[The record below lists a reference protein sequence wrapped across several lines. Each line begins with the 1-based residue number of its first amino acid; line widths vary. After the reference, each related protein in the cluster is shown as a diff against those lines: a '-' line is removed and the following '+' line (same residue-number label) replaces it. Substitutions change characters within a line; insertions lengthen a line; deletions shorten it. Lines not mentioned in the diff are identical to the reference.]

1 MNITEKL
8 FDDGHLKSFD
18 ATVLSCEPIKK
29 GFAIILDKTAFFPEG
44 GGQLADVGTL
54 NDVKVSD
61 VKIKNEIIT
70 HITDKPLEVGSI
82 VHGEIDWNIRF
93 RRMQNHSGEHIVSGI
108 IHKMFGYDNVGFHMG
123 TNEVTLDVNGLL
135 TDDNI
140 KTIEY
145 KSNLAVVSNAKVTI
159 TYPSSD
165 ALTSLDY
172 RSKLDITENVR
183 IVTIEGYDMCACCAP
198 HVSNTGEIGIIK
210 ILDAIHYKGGMR
222 ISMLCGLDAL
232 EDYSQRNQSVMKIS
246 ALLSAKQKE
255 VVKAVEKLNNDI
267 QEQKQIANKLKSQI
281 LQVEIDKLKKVDGNL
296 CIFEQ
301 DFDML
306 SIRNLANEGIN
317 FTDGI
322 CAVFSGDDNSGYM
335 YVMSSKN
342 IPLRD
347 KAKEINST
355 LKGKGGGSNEMI
367 QGSVSATKQ
376 QILSYFDIKQD

>member
-1 MNITEKL
+1 MDITKKL

-18 ATVLSCEPIKK
+18 AIVLSCEPLKK
-29 GFAIILDKTAFFPEG
+29 GFGVILDKTAFFPEG
-44 GGQLADVGTL
+44 GGQLSDIGTL
-54 NDVKVSD
+54 GDAKVSD
-61 VKIKNEIIT
+61 VKVKNEIIT
-70 HITDKPLEVGSI
+70 HIVDKPLEVGST

-135 TDDNI
+135 TDDDI

-145 KSNLAVVSNAKVTI
+145 KSNLAVTSNAKVTI
-159 TYPSSD
+159 TYPSSEVLAD
-165 ALTSLDY
+165 LDY

-198 HVSNTGEIGIIK
+198 HVSYTGEIGMIK

-232 EDYSQRNQSVMKIS
+232 EDYSQRNDSIIKIS
-246 ALLSAKQKE
+246 TLLSAKQKD
-255 VVKAVEKLNNDI
+255 VFKAVERLNNEI
-267 QEQKQIANKLKSQI
+267 LEQKQICNKLKSRVLQI
-281 LQVEIDKLKKVDGNL
+281 EIDKLKKVDGNL
-296 CIFEQ
+296 CLFEQ

-306 SIRNLANEGIN
+306 SIRNLANEGVN
-317 FTDGI
+317 FTDEI
-322 CAVFSGDDNSGYM
+322 CAVFSGNDDTGYM

-347 KAKEINST
+347 KAKEINAT
-355 LKGKGGGSNEMI
+355 LKGKGGGSNDMI
-367 QGSVSATKQ
+367 QGSVSASKSE
-376 QILSYFDIKQD
+376 ILSYFNVKD

>member
-1 MNITEKL
+1 MDTTKKL
-8 FDDGHLKSFD
+8 FDDGHLKTFD
-18 ATVLSCEPIKK
+18 ATVLSCEPLKK
-29 GFAIILDKTAFFPEG
+29 GFGVILDKTAFFPEG

-54 NDVKVSD
+54 NHAKVSD

-70 HITDKPLEVGSI
+70 HIVDKPLEVGST

-108 IHKMFGYDNVGFHMG
+108 IHSMFGYDNVGFHMG

-135 TDDNI
+135 TDEDI

-145 KSNLAVVSNAKVTI
+145 KSNLAVTSNAKVTV
-159 TYPSSD
+159 TYPSSEVL
-165 ALTSLDY
+165 ANLDY

-183 IVTIEGYDMCACCAP
+183 IVTIDGYDMCACCAP
-198 HVSNTGEIGIIK
+198 HVNYTGEIGIIK

-232 EDYSQRNQSVMKIS
+232 EDYSQRNDSILKIS
-246 ALLSAKQKE
+246 ALLSAKQKD
-255 VVKAVEKLNNDI
+255 VFKAVERLNNEI
-267 QEQKQIANKLKSQI
+267 MEQKQISNKLKSQI
-281 LQVEIDKLKKVDGNL
+281 LQIEIDKLKKVNGNL
-296 CIFEQ
+296 CLFEQ

-306 SIRNLANEGIN
+306 NIRNLANEGVK
-317 FTDGI
+317 FTDNI
-322 CAVFSGDDNSGYM
+322 CAVFSGSDDTGYM

-347 KAKEINST
+347 KAKEINAT
-355 LKGKGGGSNEMI
+355 LKGKGGGSNDMI
-367 QGSVSATKQ
+367 QGSVSASKSE
-376 QILSYFDIKQD
+376 ILSYFNVED